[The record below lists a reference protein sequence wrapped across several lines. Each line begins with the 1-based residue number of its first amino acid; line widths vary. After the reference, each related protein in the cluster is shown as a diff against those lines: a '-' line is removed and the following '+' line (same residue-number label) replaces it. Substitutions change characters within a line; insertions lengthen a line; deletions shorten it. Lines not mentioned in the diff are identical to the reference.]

1 MSPLVPGSSTFGP
14 TGNAVCH
21 SEAPDE
27 VTCKRG
33 TAVGYRIGLD
43 EAWECLIPE
52 VGSNG
57 YLILEQGAW
66 LSSREAFGVA

>member
-1 MSPLVPGSSTFGP
+1 
-14 TGNAVCH
+14 
-21 SEAPDE
+21 
-27 VTCKRG
+27 
-33 TAVGYRIGLD
+33 VGYRIGLD